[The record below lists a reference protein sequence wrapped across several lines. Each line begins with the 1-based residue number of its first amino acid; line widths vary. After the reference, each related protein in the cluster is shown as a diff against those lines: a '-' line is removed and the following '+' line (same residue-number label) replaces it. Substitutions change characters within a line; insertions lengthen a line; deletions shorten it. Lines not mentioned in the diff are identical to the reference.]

1 MMDILLIL
9 TLMLFMVKVDSRVL
23 KETFP
28 GKKKDRN
35 SIDKLQ
41 FSVEVLLYTCLHIFT
56 SRKHAYIMLTP

>member
-9 TLMLFMVKVDSRVL
+9 TLMLFVVKVDSRVL

-28 GKKKDRN
+28 GKKDRN